1 MMKKA
6 IRLGCVI
13 LAAVLVGSALTA
25 QERKPVN
32 LDGKGPAG
40 AQKNNGESS
49 QKPVESRPSKPR
61 KVKAKQRV
69 LEAFLGISMRQPT
82 PEESK
87 RLGLETRVR
96 VIGQLVSK
104 LVADG
109 PAAKAGV
116 RKGDVLLEL
125 DDMEIYSQDDI
136 ADFMAVSKPGQI
148 VKLLLRRAENKKQES
163 VKLQLGSK
171 KVEVPSAPRMRWQYA
186 SLAQLDKAL
195 AAAKKQGRR
204 LLIGLSGAET

>member
-1 MMKKA
+1 MKKA

-13 LAAVLVGSALTA
+13 LTAVLVGSALTA
-25 QERKPVN
+25 QQQKTVKLGTEA
-32 LDGKGPAG
+32 PAG
-40 AQKNNGESS
+40 TQKNSGASS
-49 QKPVESRPSKPR
+49 QKSVESRPAKQR
-61 KVKAKQRV
+61 KVKPERRV
-69 LEAFLGISMRQPT
+69 LEQAWLGIETRQPT

-87 RLGLETRVR
+87 RIGLETRVR

-186 SLAQLDKAL
+186 SLAQLDKAF